1 VRERVWVSARDGLG
15 LDLLRTAVAGRL
27 GLRRIVAELRL
38 PTSAGRLRSQLH
50 ALDAVRGEAHDE
62 HGWTLAVDL
71 PAAEA
76 IRLAAGADG
85 APLRDQLALEASP

>member
-1 VRERVWVSARDGLG
+1 MSARDGLG

-27 GLRRIVAELRL
+27 GLRRVVGELRL

-50 ALDAVRGEAHDE
+50 ALDAVREESHDE

-76 IRLAAGADG
+76 IRLAATADG
-85 APLRDQLALEASP
+85 APLREHLPLEAN